1 MKSTKSKNCL
11 LAHVGLQCVKRCYVV
26 VVLLFVALLAH
37 AQWLSADEAARV
49 LNSSSQSRLPKKSTA
64 KSWDVSSNVKLLHT
78 ETVNGHNTVYVFGCG
93 DNNGVVFVG
102 GLESIDILGY
112 TDRGD
117 FSVDN
122 MPPALKALMQSWS
135 EQQNAMASTWGNSKA
150 KIASSKQ
157 TAERTPIDHLIQTHW
172 DQHSPFNDKCPEDY
186 PTGCVATMYA
196 QLMKYYNY
204 PNRGKGSHS
213 YNWNGQTLSANFGA
227 TEYHWDK
234 MLDTYTQG
242 CYDKESGDAVA
253 TLMYHVGVACEMEY
267 AEGGSSAISK
277 PDPLATYFDYNP
289 KAEERR
295 IYGSDEDIRL
305 MYEQLEKRQPIPYS
319 GNNFLSSG
327 HAFIVDGYRDGMWGI
342 NWGWGGSCDGYF
354 RLGNFNPGEHNY
366 SSNNYA
372 ILNLVPNGSFTPDAQ
387 PKPGEFTV
395 TTPGTLKSMLGRIR
409 YNQLTIHGNI
419 NGDDLR
425 ELRARCSCVDNG
437 YIPTVEGLTSL
448 DLSDANIVDG
458 GAYYSSSYND
468 ENHPDGYKTKANT
481 LGSWAFYGSSLEEL
495 RLPTTV
501 TNIEKYALVSNTN
514 MIKLTLPS
522 DLVSYENSAIEN
534 INFDL
539 RIEVPNGGK
548 PIFKDNALYLQDYKK
563 LCLVVGKHD
572 KIVVDERC
580 SNIADGAF
588 SSNNCK
594 IGTLVLPHIDNQ
606 FELWN
611 VDVEKIW
618 LAGTVQHMIW
628 YPNSSNN
635 YCDLYLPSA
644 KFVSNLGIHEK
655 DTRVN
660 RIYVPQYMLS
670 QYKNSK
676 QWESYSSHIYAID
689 DIDLCVDD
697 RRMSLPNDIMLTVME
712 SRNLLPLIYDTKIV
726 GKTLEWKSSNTAV
739 ATVDTNGKVKA
750 LSCGKADITVTVDDI
765 TATSHVVVDTWPT
778 VNVDQPGTLTQL
790 IEGKEYTYLR
800 VTGRLNGEDI
810 RELRAR
816 TNLYDEDYKTTS
828 ATPLEGLDLSDANIV
843 DGGVYFSYNSDNME
857 CVANTITQN
866 MFTGGQLSLK
876 TLLLPNSVKKMEYNS
891 INCYNMQYLQLP
903 ASLESFEEGAIMYFS
918 DVDLDINVPT
928 SSCIVLKDGLLYKND
943 FSIVYL
949 CISKDK
955 TIKLDPR
962 CTTIGSN
969 AFNNAKSS
977 VQTLIAPNVTSCR
990 TSLPSMTYLWLGGDV
1005 EFLSAYLLNNK
1016 NLSVFFPYAK
1026 NKVDI
1031 RLTSSDKS
1039 IKALY
1044 VPKALIDT
1052 YKNDANWNTFA
1063 KEINSIEDCG
1073 IVLDEC
1079 RVLMPEKL
1087 EIYANTKEKIKVQVV
1102 DTRLYGMPLQWTT
1115 SNKNVVI
1122 IDDNGVLTSN
1132 GIGEAYIQLQIGSF
1146 TATCHV
1152 TVKAWPTIDV
1162 QTPGTLAELIG
1173 DQQYTRLRVTGN
1185 INGADLYKLRYM
1197 CGARDI
1203 SADGY
1208 YTSINDN
1215 PQLLYLDLKDAN
1227 LCQGGKYGSFWG
1239 RDYTLDK
1246 DVLPSEVFACSKL
1259 ECLRLPASV
1268 KKLSGSA
1275 IINNYS
1281 LKYLELPEKMSY
1293 MQSFVGNNKL
1303 ETVLYVGTNYVAPD
1317 FKASDVNFKNVT
1329 LYVRQSLLERFRQN
1343 EVYAATFA
1351 AIEPIDDELLNG
1363 IDNIEIKKKPKADVI
1378 YNVMGLRLTKMQKGI
1393 NIVNGKKVLIK

>member
-1 MKSTKSKNCL
+1 M
-11 LAHVGLQCVKRCYVV
+11 LAHAGLQCVKRCYAV

-49 LNSSSQSRLPKKSTA
+49 LNSSSQSRLPQKSTA
-64 KSWDVSSNVKLLHT
+64 KSRDVSSNVKLLHT
-78 ETVNGHNTVYVFGCG
+78 ETLNGHNTVYVFGCG
-93 DNNGVVFVG
+93 DNNGVVLIG
-102 GLESIDILGY
+102 GLEGIDILGY
-112 TDRGD
+112 TDHGD

-135 EQQNAMASTWGNSKA
+135 EQQNAMASTCGKSKPL
-150 KIASSKQ
+150 IASSKQ
-157 TAERTPIDHLIQTHW
+157 TAERKPIDHLIQTHW
-172 DQHSPFNDKCPEDY
+172 SQYSPYSDKCPEGC

-213 YNWNGQTLSANFGA
+213 YSWNGQTLSANFGA

-234 MLDTYTQG
+234 MLDTYTPG

-253 TLMYHVGVACEMEY
+253 TLMYHVGVACEMQYDER
-267 AEGGSSAISK
+267 GSSAISN

-295 IYGSDEDIRL
+295 IYGSDEDIQL

-342 NWGWGGSCDGYF
+342 NWGWGGLYDGYF
-354 RLGNFNPGEHNY
+354 RLGNFNPGEDNY

-372 ILNLVPNGSFTPDAQ
+372 ILNLVPNGSYTPDAQ

-395 TTPGTLKSMLGRIR
+395 TTPGTLKSMLGKIR

-425 ELRARCSCVDNG
+425 ELRARCSCMDNG
-437 YIPTVEGLTSL
+437 YIPTVGGLTSL
-448 DLSDANIVDG
+448 DLSDANIVG
-458 GAYYSSSYND
+458 GGVYYSS
-468 ENHPDGYKTKANT
+468 
-481 LGSWAFYGSSLEEL
+481 
-495 RLPTTV
+495 
-501 TNIEKYALVSNTN
+501 
-514 MIKLTLPS
+514 
-522 DLVSYENSAIEN
+522 
-534 INFDL
+534 
-539 RIEVPNGGK
+539 
-548 PIFKDNALYLQDYKK
+548 
-563 LCLVVGKHD
+563 
-572 KIVVDERC
+572 
-580 SNIADGAF
+580 
-588 SSNNCK
+588 
-594 IGTLVLPHIDNQ
+594 
-606 FELWN
+606 
-611 VDVEKIW
+611 
-618 LAGTVQHMIW
+618 
-628 YPNSSNN
+628 
-635 YCDLYLPSA
+635 
-644 KFVSNLGIHEK
+644 
-655 DTRVN
+655 
-660 RIYVPQYMLS
+660 
-670 QYKNSK
+670 
-676 QWESYSSHIYAID
+676 
-689 DIDLCVDD
+689 
-697 RRMSLPNDIMLTVME
+697 
-712 SRNLLPLIYDTKIV
+712 YD
-726 GKTLEWKSSNTAV
+726 
-739 ATVDTNGKVKA
+739 
-750 LSCGKADITVTVDDI
+750 
-765 TATSHVVVDTWPT
+765 
-778 VNVDQPGTLTQL
+778 
-790 IEGKEYTYLR
+790 
-800 VTGRLNGEDI
+800 
-810 RELRAR
+810 
-816 TNLYDEDYKTTS
+816 
-828 ATPLEGLDLSDANIV
+828 
-843 DGGVYFSYNSDNME
+843 SDNME
-857 CVANTITQN
+857 CVANTISQY
-866 MFTGGQLSLK
+866 MFTGGLVSLK
-876 TLLLPNSVKKMEYNS
+876 TLLLPNSAKKIEYNS
-891 INCYNMQYLQLP
+891 IWCGNMQYLQLP

-918 DVDLDINVPT
+918 NVDLDINVPT

-943 FSIVYL
+943 FSIVFL
-949 CISKDK
+949 CVSKDK

-969 AFNNAKSS
+969 AFNNAKSP

-990 TSLPSMTYLWLGGDV
+990 TSLQSMTYLWLGGEV
-1005 EFLSAYLLNNK
+1005 EFLSAYLLDNK
-1016 NLSVFFPYAK
+1016 NLSVFLPYAK

-1031 RLTSSDKS
+1031 RLTSSDMS

-1044 VPKALIDT
+1044 VPKALVDT
-1052 YKNDANWNTFA
+1052 YKNDANWSVFA

-1087 EIYANTKEKIKVQVV
+1087 EIYANTKEKITVQVL

-1115 SNKNVVI
+1115 SNKNVVS

-1146 TATCHV
+1146 TAMCNV

-1197 CGARDI
+1197 CGACDRN
-1203 SADGY
+1203 ADGY
-1208 YTSINDN
+1208 FISINDN
-1215 PQLLYLDLKDAN
+1215 PQLLDLDLKDAN

-1246 DVLPSEVFACSKL
+1246 DVLPYNLFICSQL
-1259 ECLRLPASV
+1259 EFLRLPASV
-1268 KKLSGSA
+1268 KELSSSA
-1275 IINNYS
+1275 LTDNYR
-1281 LKYLELPEKMSY
+1281 LKYLELPEEMSY
-1293 MQSFVGNNKL
+1293 MQSFFGNEKL
-1303 ETVLYVGTNYVAPD
+1303 ETVLYVGTNYVAPA
-1317 FKASDVNFKNVT
+1317 FEASDVNVKNVT
-1329 LYVRQSLLERFRQN
+1329 LYVRQSLLDRFRQN

-1363 IDNIEIKKKPKADVI
+1363 IDNIEIKKKPKTDVI

>member
-1 MKSTKSKNCL
+1 M
-11 LAHVGLQCVKRCYVV
+11 LAHAGLQCAKRCYVV

-49 LNSSSQSRLPKKSTA
+49 LNSSYQSRLPQKSTA
-64 KSWDVSSNVKLLHT
+64 KSRDVSSNVKLLHT
-78 ETVNGHNTVYVFGCG
+78 ETLNGHNTVYVFGRG
-93 DNNGVVFVG
+93 DNNGVVLVG
-102 GLESIDILGY
+102 GLEGIDILGY
-112 TDRGD
+112 TDHGD

-122 MPPALKALMQSWS
+122 MPLALKALMQSWS
-135 EQQNAMASTWGNSKA
+135 EQQNAMASTCGKSKPL
-150 KIASSKQ
+150 IASSKQ
-157 TAERTPIDHLIQTHW
+157 TAERKPIDHLIQTHW
-172 DQHSPFNDKCPEDY
+172 SQYSPYNDKCPEEC

-196 QLMKYYNY
+196 QLIKYYNY

-253 TLMYHVGVACEMEY
+253 TLMYHVGVACEMKY

-277 PDPLATYFDYNP
+277 PDPLVTYFDYNV
-289 KAEERR
+289 KAENRR
-295 IYGSDEDIRL
+295 IYGSDEDIQL

-342 NWGWGGSCDGYF
+342 NWGWGGSWDGYF
-354 RLGNFNPGEHNY
+354 RLGNFNPGEQNY

-372 ILNLVPNGSFTPDAQ
+372 ILNLIPNGSFTPDAQ
-387 PKPGEFTV
+387 AKPGEFTV
-395 TTPGTLKSMLGRIR
+395 TTPGTLKSMLGKIR

-425 ELRARCSCVDNG
+425 ELRARCSCKDNG
-437 YIPTVEGLTSL
+437 YIPTVGGLTSL

-458 GAYYSSSYND
+458 GVYYFSSYND
-468 ENHPDGYKTKANT
+468 EDHPDGYKTKANT
-481 LGSWAFYGSSLEEL
+481 LGSWAFYGSLLEEL

-501 TNIEKYALVSNTN
+501 TSIEKYALVSNTN

-534 INFDL
+534 VDFDL

-572 KIVVDERC
+572 KFVVDERC
-580 SNIADGAF
+580 NNIADEAF
-588 SSNNCK
+588 SSNSCK

-618 LAGTVQHMIW
+618 LAGTVQQM
-628 YPNSSNN
+628 YLNPNFSNT
-635 YCDLYLPSA
+635 YCDLYLPSE
-644 KFVSNLGIHEK
+644 KFISNLSIHKEN
-655 DTRVN
+655 TRVN
-660 RIYVPQYMLS
+660 RIYVPQNMLS

-676 QWESYSSHIYAID
+676 QWESYSSRIYAID

-697 RRMSLPNDIMLTVME
+697 RRMSLQNDIMLTVME

-750 LSCGKADITVTVDDI
+750 LSYGKADITVTVDGI

-816 TNLYDEDYKTTS
+816 TNLYDGDYKTTS

-843 DGGVYFSYNSDNME
+843 DGGVYYSSYELDNME

-866 MFTGGQLSLK
+866 MFSEGMISLK
-876 TLLLPNSVKKMEYNS
+876 TLLLPNSAKKMEYYS
-891 INCYNMQYLQLP
+891 IRCCNMQYLQLP
-903 ASLESFEEGAIMYFS
+903 AALESFEEGAIMHDDDNVS
-918 DVDLDINVPT
+918 LDINVPT
-928 SSCIVLKDGLLYKND
+928 SSCLVLKDGLLYKND

-962 CTTIGSN
+962 CTTIGRD
-969 AFNNAKSS
+969 AFDNRKLA

-990 TSLPSMTYLWLGGDV
+990 TSLPSMTYLWLGGEV
-1005 EFLSAYLLNNK
+1005 EFLSAYLLDNK
-1016 NLSVFFPYAK
+1016 NLSVFLPYAK

-1031 RLTSSDKS
+1031 MLTSSDKS

-1044 VPKALIDT
+1044 VSKALIDT
-1052 YKNDANWNTFA
+1052 YKNDANWSVFA

-1079 RVLMPEKL
+1079 RVLIPEKL
-1087 EIYANTKEKIKVQVV
+1087 EIYANTKEKIKVQVL

-1132 GIGEAYIQLQIGSF
+1132 EIGEAYIQLQIGSF

-1162 QTPGTLAELIG
+1162 QTSGTLAELIG

-1215 PQLLYLDLKDAN
+1215 PQLLYLDLKDVN
-1227 LCQGGKYGSFWG
+1227 LCKGGTYGSFWG

-1259 ECLRLPASV
+1259 ECLRLPASI
-1268 KKLSGSA
+1268 KKLSSSA

-1351 AIEPIDDELLNG
+1351 AIEPIDDKLLNG
-1363 IDNIEIKKKPKADVI
+1363 IDNIEIKKKLKADVI
-1378 YNVMGLRLTKMQKGI
+1378 YNVMGQRLTKMKKGI